1 MAEKTL
7 LARVQEDEANPG
19 TLLVRSP
26 VVGLADGRPAKEI
39 FLNALDRVLTIKVL
53 GERHVL
59 RLPRDR
65 YGRVVDALIPNA
77 LTPVEFDQ
85 PLLRIDPR
93 ALEAAEG
100 AAASVAGSGAAG
112 DDAASNLV
120 TVTSPSDGIF
130 YRRPSPD
137 APPYVDEGTEV
148 GAGTVLGLVEVMK
161 CFNQITYGGAEYPP
175 KGKITKVMV
184 GDAEEVSY
192 GHPLFKVMPLGE

>member
-7 LARVQEDEANPG
+7 LARVREDEENPG
-19 TLLVRSP
+19 TLLVSSP
-26 VVGLADGRPAKEI
+26 VVGLADSRPDEKI
-39 FLNALDRVLTIKVL
+39 FLNALDRVLTVKVL
-53 GERHVL
+53 GERYVL

-65 YGRVVDALIPNA
+65 HGRVVAALIPNA

-100 AAASVAGSGAAG
+100 VAGVAAGAAAAGE
-112 DDAASNLV
+112 DPASNLV
-120 TVTSPSDGIF
+120 TITSPSDGIF

-148 GAGTVLGLVEVMK
+148 GPGTVLGLVEVMK
-161 CFNQITYGGAEYPP
+161 CFNQITYGGAQYPL

-184 GDAEEVSY
+184 GDSEEISY